1 MKVNTERQG
10 DILIVTIN
18 RLKERNAID
27 RETAE
32 LLYEAFV
39 SFEEDAELRVAILYG
54 EHGHFSAGADLKA
67 LSSGIFNRLE
77 TEGSA
82 PLGPT
87 RLRLTKPVIAAVAG
101 YAVAGGLEL
110 AIWCDIRV
118 VEKSAVFGVFCRRW
132 GVPLIDGG
140 TVRLARI
147 IGQGRALDMVLTGR
161 PVSAEEAFNFGLAN
175 RVVPDGKALE
185 ASIELAQEISKHPQ
199 TCMKND
205 RLSMY
210 ESFDLPYE
218 EAIKNEF
225 RRGMD
230 SINSGE
236 LLEGVDRYKSGEGR
250 HGRF

>member
-1 MKVNTERQG
+1 MKVETKNEG
-10 DILIVTIN
+10 PILVVSIN
-18 RLKERNAID
+18 RPEARNAVD

-32 LLYEAFV
+32 LLYEAFAG
-39 SFEEDAELRVAILYG
+39 FDADGDLKVAVLHG
-54 EHGHFSAGADLKA
+54 AGGHFSAGADLKA
-67 LSSGIFNRLE
+67 LSAGVANRLE
-77 TEGSA
+77 PEGSA

-87 RLRLTKPVIAAVAG
+87 RLRLKKPVIAAVSG

-110 AIWCDIRV
+110 AIWCDLRIA
-118 VEKSAVFGVFCRRW
+118 EKGSVFGVFCRRW

-147 IGQGRALDMVLTGR
+147 VGFGRALDMLLTGR
-161 PVSAEEAFNFGLAN
+161 PVEAEEALSMGLAN

-185 ASIELAQEISKHPQ
+185 AAMELASAIAAHPQ
-199 TCMKND
+199 TCMRND

-218 EAIKNEF
+218 AAMKNEF
-225 RRGMD
+225 LRGMD
-230 SINSGE
+230 SIASAE
-236 LLEGVDRYKSGEGR
+236 LVEGIGRYSSGEGR